1 MSQPSLSGSLEIYE
15 ECVQPARARFA
26 HGEWVTRV
34 IGGELS
40 PDELELFLLCFCAL
54 GVQMTAP
61 VEGWIRRAG
70 ERCLAAGLNELGAA
84 LMAHARHEAGHD
96 AMMVDDTRSLAAR
109 RRQAGRSVP
118 LVEALLA
125 HPPTPGIQRYVQV
138 HEDVIAGPAP
148 YAQIAIEYEIERLSV
163 TYGPGF
169 IARCVADL
177 GADVKQCLSFV
188 HDHVELDVGHTKF
201 NARKLDQFLR
211 QRPAALDD
219 LVAAGSGALAAYDQ
233 FLDDALDLAFG
244 MSTVAAPIRAVEAMS

>member
-1 MSQPSLSGSLEIYE
+1 MSNPSMSGSLELYE

-26 HGEWVTRV
+26 RGEWVTRV

-40 PDELELFLLCFCAL
+40 PDQLELFLLCFCAL

-70 ERCLAAGLNELGAA
+70 ERCLAAGLHDLGTA
-84 LMAHARHEAGHD
+84 LVAHARHEAGHD

-109 RRQAGRSVP
+109 RSQAGRPVP
-118 LVEALLA
+118 AVETLLA
-125 HPPTPGIQRYVQV
+125 HPPTPGVRRYVQV

-177 GADVKQCLSFV
+177 GDEVKRCLSFV
-188 HDHVELDVGHTKF
+188 QDHVELDVGHTKF

-211 QRPAALDD
+211 QRPGALDD
-219 LVAAGSGALAAYDQ
+219 LVATGSEALAAYDQ
-233 FLDDALDLAFG
+233 FLADALALALG
-244 MSTVAAPIRAVEAMS
+244 MSTVEAPTRRLASC